1 MNNLEKEIKN
11 LIDSKNLT
19 SSEVANVLNN
29 VAEDYK
35 GVMPFI
41 KASENCVKSYK
52 QSCGENNKYLPI
64 SRLDIEALRKQANEI
79 DKNITDKD
87 IEDFYENF

>member
-1 MNNLEKEIKN
+1 MNNLEKEIKD

-29 VAEDYK
+29 VAEHYK
-35 GVMPFI
+35 SVIPFI
-41 KASENCVKSYK
+41 KVFENCVKSSK
-52 QSCGENNKYLPI
+52 QSCGESNKYLPV
-64 SRLDIEALRKQANEI
+64 SRLDIEALRKQATEI

-87 IEDFYENF
+87 IEDFYENL